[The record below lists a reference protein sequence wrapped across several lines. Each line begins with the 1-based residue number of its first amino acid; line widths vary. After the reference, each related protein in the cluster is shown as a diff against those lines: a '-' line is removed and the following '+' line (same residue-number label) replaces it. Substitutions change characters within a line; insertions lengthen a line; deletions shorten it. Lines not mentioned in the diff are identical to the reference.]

1 MEGEV
6 KGDAQAPVLTLA
18 QLGEPT
24 DLTWEGTTDAVV
36 FEAAARR
43 DQPIDGVRGLGGGK
57 PALRA
62 GGRGDAEIW
71 GGMRGDVWWEAHSF
85 VKLVSPPTS
94 VGRVPTRLFW

>member
-1 MEGEV
+1 MEGEL
-6 KGDAQAPVLTLA
+6 KGDAQGKAVLA
-18 QLGEPT
+18 QLREPT

-36 FEAAARR
+36 GEVAARR

-62 GGRGDAEIW
+62 GGRGDAEMW
-71 GGMRGDVWWEAHSF
+71 GDMRGDVWWEAHRN

-94 VGRVPTRLFW
+94 EGRLPLMLFW